1 MTTSISGL
9 SGNQGGEQRNAAA
22 GTQGAAQT
30 QDSAQDSKQDA
41 KRSGD
46 FRQPDTIKPQC
57 RVAPA
62 QPEPRAHARPRR
74 RR

>member
-46 FRQPDTIKPQC
+46 FRQPESACPGVTPGH
-57 RVAPA
+57 VLESN
-62 QPEPRAHARPRR
+62 EPNLSLIHI
-74 RR
+74 